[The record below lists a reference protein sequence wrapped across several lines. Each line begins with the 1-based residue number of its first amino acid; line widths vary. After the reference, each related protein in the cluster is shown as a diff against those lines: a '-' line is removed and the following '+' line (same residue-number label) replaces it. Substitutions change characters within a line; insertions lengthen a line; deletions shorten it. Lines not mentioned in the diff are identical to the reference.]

1 MPLRQ
6 QQHKAF
12 EQEALQS
19 NKEIKEGTWGVGRA
33 VCTHAQVLSLTPLF
47 HETRWEETH
56 SVPKGG
62 SREKNMYIT

>member
-47 HETRWEETH
+47 HETR
-56 SVPKGG
+56 
-62 SREKNMYIT
+62 